1 MYKIKGIYKN
11 GKIELSEPIPEKIS
25 SAEISIFFFTKDT
38 EDKLLV
44 NKTKIKNP
52 SQISD
57 NKFKQMKLETFFYS
71 EDDSD
76 VDWED
81 HFGIK

>member
-25 SAEISIFFFTKDT
+25 SAEISIIFFTKDT